1 MAQLL
6 PAKDD
11 FRCTLDVNAVAS
23 GAMLD
28 HGGHR
33 FAGGVEGVYL
43 DQVLFGNSKMVSL
56 PWQ

>member
-43 DQVLFGNSKMVSL
+43 DQVLFGNSKMVRL
-56 PWQ
+56 P